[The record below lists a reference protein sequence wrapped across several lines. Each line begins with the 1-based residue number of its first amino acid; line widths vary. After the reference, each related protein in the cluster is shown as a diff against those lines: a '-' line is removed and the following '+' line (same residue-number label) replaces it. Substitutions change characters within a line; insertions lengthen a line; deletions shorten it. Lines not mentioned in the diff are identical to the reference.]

1 VAETALVPPIHI
13 LAAVDDQDNHQNL
26 LRDLACDLAGE
37 SGQVT
42 LLCITPDGREPD
54 WVEIPELACGPRL
67 SIEIREGND
76 PGQGI
81 LRAAREID
89 PDLLLLAWSG
99 KEGSRQYLIGST
111 LDQVIRYAPCN
122 VAVVRGEEWHPVK
135 KALVPAAGGPNAS
148 LSIELAL
155 RASPETIVTALYIA
169 REATGPFGIAAGR
182 EQLTRIL
189 GPWEDDPRVK
199 THVRRA
205 PRVVEGIL
213 SEAEDGY
220 DLLLIGAS
228 NESYIDRK
236 LFGNVPQTVAASA
249 SVPTMIVRRRA
260 GPLKSLL
267 RQAER
272 VLSDVEDVITSAE
285 RVEAYREIR
294 RGARPRL
301 DFFMLIGFAAT
312 IASLG
317 LLMNSAAVIIGAML
331 IAPLMSAIF
340 GLSLGIVQGDVRLLW
355 QAAGTTLRGIGLA
368 ILVGAVT
375 GLLVPIDTAT
385 GEMLARAQPTLL
397 DLVVALVSGAAG
409 AYAQCRRNAVGS
421 LAGVGIAVSL
431 VPPLATTGIGLTMGS
446 GVIAGSAFLL
456 FLANLS
462 AITAAGSFVLWLF
475 GFRPDPGK
483 RVRVFSRSMIGVLAL
498 LGTVFVLLVALTVN
512 TVLENR
518 LEHSVQVALAL
529 EMDQM
534 PGVELVDWRL
544 ARMSGRWIA
553 LDVEARATGTV
564 SHRQAVDLEA
574 HLAERLGRPVA
585 LTLSVTQVI
594 HLDPRVAPTPINTSG

>member
-1 VAETALVPPIHI
+1 VAESAPVPPIHI
-13 LAAVDDQDNHQNL
+13 LVAVDNQDTHRNL

-42 LLCITPDGREPD
+42 LLCITPDGKEPD
-54 WVEIPELACGPRL
+54 WIEAPELDCGPRM
-67 SIEIREGND
+67 SVEIREGND

-99 KEGSRQYLIGST
+99 EEGPRQYLLGST

-122 VAVVRGEEWHPVK
+122 VAVVRGEAWPPVK
-135 KALVPAAGGPNAS
+135 KALVPAAGGPNAA

-155 RASPETIVTALYIA
+155 RASPEATVTALNIA

-182 EQLTRIL
+182 EHLTHIL

-199 THVRRA
+199 IRVRRA
-205 PRVVEGIL
+205 PEVVEGIL
-213 SEAEDGY
+213 AEAEDGY

-249 SVPTMIVRRRA
+249 SIPTIVVRRRA

-267 RQAER
+267 RQTER
-272 VLSDVEDVITSAE
+272 VLSDIGDVITSEE

-301 DFFMLIGFAAT
+301 DFFMLIGFAAA

-317 LLMNSAAVIIGAML
+317 LLMDSVAVIIGAML

-340 GLSLGIVQGDVRLLW
+340 GVSLGIVQGDVRLLW
-355 QAAGTTLRGIGLA
+355 QAAGTTLRGIGIA
-368 ILVGAVT
+368 ILVGAVI
-375 GLLVPIDTAT
+375 GLLVPLNGAT
-385 GEMLARAQPTLL
+385 GEMLANSQPTML
-397 DLVVALVSGAAG
+397 DLVVALVCGAAG

-446 GVIAGSAFLL
+446 GRIAGGAFLL

-462 AITAAGSFVLWLF
+462 AITAASSFVLRLF

-498 LGTVFVLLVALTVN
+498 LGIVFVLLVGLTVN
-512 TVLENR
+512 TVLENQLSSKVQAALV
-518 LEHSVQVALAL
+518 LELGQI
-529 EMDQM
+529 
-534 PGVELVDWRL
+534 PGVELVDWQL
-544 ARMSGRWIA
+544 TKMSGKGIA

-564 SHRQAVDLEA
+564 SHQQAVELEA
-574 HLAERLGRPVA
+574 HLAERLGRPVV
-585 LTLSVTQVI
+585 LTLSVTQVT
-594 HLDPRVAPTPINTSG
+594 HLDPRVAPTPVSPSG